1 MSRQL
6 SRTCAHSLVAGS
18 FVARSFTSSIPRSK
32 PLPRT
37 SPVRSYFAF
46 KRSSPAK
53 IWFPIFRAFA
63 CNFSRSIT
71 SRTAAPCA
79 HTTGLPPKVL
89 KCIRCVIFAVGLVGA
104 SLLAAAVLPLA
115 TSYAVSEAFGFS
127 KGVGLDFRRAPLFF
141 TLFTGLI
148 IFGAGAAL
156 IPSLP
161 VIKLLVLIQVLNGV
175 LLPIF
180 LVFILLLIN
189 DQRLTKELKNTRFY
203 NIL

>member
-1 MSRQL
+1 M
-6 SRTCAHSLVAGS
+6 
-18 FVARSFTSSIPRSK
+18 
-32 PLPRT
+32 
-37 SPVRSYFAF
+37 
-46 KRSSPAK
+46 
-53 IWFPIFRAFA
+53 
-63 CNFSRSIT
+63 
-71 SRTAAPCA
+71 
-79 HTTGLPPKVL
+79 
-89 KCIRCVIFAVGLVGA
+89 
-104 SLLAAAVLPLA
+104 A

-180 LVFILLLIN
+180 LVFILLLVN
-189 DQRLTKELKNTRFY
+189 DERLTKELKNSRLY
-203 NIL
+203 NILGWATFAMITLAVVMMLLMQFIGLLGIKLFGS